1 MGHPLFILYIYLHE
15 IYSLRLKKQTNGKYT
30 FLPCA
35 IALEC
40 TIATRGSHYS
50 APKAGKVTYVNDTRF
65 PTAPR
70 ILGSRHYI
78 FVFLPWTLDN

>member
-1 MGHPLFILYIYLHE
+1 MI
-15 IYSLRLKKQTNGKYT
+15 NDT
-30 FLPCA
+30 FTMCY
-35 IALEC
+35 C
-40 TIATRGSHYS
+40 TRNFSVSIATRGSHYS

>member
-1 MGHPLFILYIYLHE
+1 MRLFY
-15 IYSLRLKKQTNGKYT
+15 
-30 FLPCA
+30 PCA
-35 IALEC
+35 STMEFISVS
-40 TIATRGSHYS
+40 IATRGSHYS
-50 APKAGKVTYVNDTRF
+50 APIEGKVTYYVNDTRF